1 MNSENTTLT
10 PYIYSNTSSTSFYDV
25 LMSVGVLALS
35 SKGSCDRRRV
45 GACLTIDGV
54 VVGWGVNHSPVDPQC
69 DSVGHLMSGGHCV
82 RTIHAEEVVL
92 SLLEKEVEGF
102 STLYIS
108 DSPCLKCCELIGSYN
123 VKRVV
128 YVREYRPS
136 YAGFRLLQS
145 LGVSL
150 EQCAFPADFLES
162 LVSSPLPNLSPSVVN
177 CDSSVVNCDSSV
189 VNCERE

>member
-1 MNSENTTLT
+1 MNSENNTLTHPT

-25 LMSVGVLALS
+25 LMCVGVLALS

-45 GACLTIDGV
+45 GACLTISGLI
-54 VVGWGVNHSPVDPQC
+54 VGWGVNHSSVDPQC
-69 DSVGHLMSGGHCV
+69 DEAGHLMSDGHCV
-82 RTIHAEEVVL
+82 RTIHAEEAVL

-136 YAGFRLLQS
+136 YAGFRLLQDS
-145 LGVSL
+145 GVSL
-150 EQCAFPADFLES
+150 EQCEFPADFLES
-162 LVSSPLPNLSPSVVN
+162 LVSSPLLELSVRPVN
-177 CDSSVVNCDSSV
+177 F
-189 VNCERE
+189 ERE

>member
-1 MNSENTTLT
+1 MNSENTTPIHLT
-10 PYIYSNTSSTSFYDV
+10 PYIYRNFPPNVFYDA
-25 LMSVGVLALS
+25 LMSAGVLALS

-45 GACLTIDGV
+45 AACLTIDGLI
-54 VVGWGVNHSPVDPQC
+54 VGWGVNHSPVDPQC
-69 DSVGHLMSGGHCV
+69 DSAGHLMSDGHCV

-92 SLLEKEVEGF
+92 TLLEKEVEGF

-150 EQCAFPADFLES
+150 EQCEFPSDFLES
-162 LVSSPLPNLSPSVVN
+162 LVSSPLLNLSPRVVN
-177 CDSSVVNCDSSV
+177 CDSSVVNL
-189 VNCERE
+189 ERE